1 MAEKMTAVML
11 IILTMIVCA
20 AVPAMMIW
28 LTTMPHPKMVIAIPL
43 STKAMDS
50 TSAIGNGLNEATGLI
65 LGKN

>member
-20 AVPAMMIW
+20 AVPAMLIW

-43 STKAMDS
+43 SIKAMDS
-50 TSAIGNGLNEATGLI
+50 TSDIGMGLNEATSLI
-65 LGKN
+65 LSRN